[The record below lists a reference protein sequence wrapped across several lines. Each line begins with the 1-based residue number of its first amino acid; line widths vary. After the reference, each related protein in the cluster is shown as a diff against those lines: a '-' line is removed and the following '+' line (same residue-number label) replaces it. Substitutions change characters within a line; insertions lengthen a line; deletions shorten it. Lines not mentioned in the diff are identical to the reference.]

1 MGQGCVVWVGRVVCR
16 GGLVCVC
23 ACSMHGVC
31 QCVCGVCQY
40 ACMLACM
47 QCVVCVRRVCVWCVS
62 VWSVCVVYVCGV
74 CVAVLGSI
82 VIA

>member
-40 ACMLACM
+40 ASVHA
-47 QCVVCVRRVCVWCVS
+47 VCVWYVCIECVYG
-62 VWSVCVVYVCGV
+62 VCQCGVCVWYV